1 MIVRVSSIT
10 FCASLTLACVDLG
23 RTVDT
28 PAHVAMSVTRGEGA
42 TRVVERLRGPAR
54 VRRLSQTTLLA
65 VARIVRNDFD
75 GPRRGDLYMR
85 AVTAFPVEDGR
96 FVGDVGTLGIDYVE
110 TTRTGAVLRYS
121 GGGRARL
128 DLSPLTGG
136 AQLAFELSLALV
148 QGGGVPLTVRGTIV
162 SDGGAV
168 ANADLGA
175 GIWLELFDPLQVL
188 ASPELDFEVFAAGEG
203 GAWIA
208 STPSEAPPGYGH
220 FEFGAAG
227 EVGFEAVDTDT
238 GAGDTVDVGPN
249 FPSPPTGS
257 GGGFGDDG
265 SSYDSYDDDADGG
278 CQGDKA
284 SQDSS
289 QCAVRG
295 RGGWR
300 GVSFGAALVWVACLR
315 VRHRRRRSARVIE

>member
-1 MIVRVSSIT
+1 MTVRGSSIT
-10 FCASLTLACVDLG
+10 FLASLAMSCVDLG

-28 PAHVAMSVTRGEGA
+28 PAHVAMSVTHGEGA

-75 GPRRGDLYMR
+75 GPRRGDLYLR
-85 AVTAFPVEDGR
+85 VVTAFPVADGR

-110 TTRTGAVLRYS
+110 TTRAGVVLRYS

-128 DLSPLTGG
+128 DLSPLTGTV
-136 AQLAFELSLALV
+136 QLAFELSLALV
-148 QGGGVPLTVRGTIV
+148 QGGGVPLAARGAIV

-168 ANADLGA
+168 ANADLGV
-175 GIWLELFDPLQVL
+175 GIWLEPFDPLEVL
-188 ASPELDFEVFAAGEG
+188 ASPELDFEVFAGGEG
-203 GAWIA
+203 GAWIV

-227 EVGFEAVDTDT
+227 EVGFEGVDPET
-238 GAGDTVDVGPN
+238 GSDNSIIDVSPSL
-249 FPSPPTGS
+249 PSPTGNA
-257 GGGFGDDG
+257 GAFDDDG
-265 SSYDSYDDDADGG
+265 SSYDTYDDDADGG

-315 VRHRRRRSARVIE
+315 VRHRRRRSAGIIE

>member
-1 MIVRVSSIT
+1 
-10 FCASLTLACVDLG
+10 
-23 RTVDT
+23 
-28 PAHVAMSVTRGEGA
+28 
-42 TRVVERLRGPAR
+42 
-54 VRRLSQTTLLA
+54 
-65 VARIVRNDFD
+65 
-75 GPRRGDLYMR
+75 
-85 AVTAFPVEDGR
+85 
-96 FVGDVGTLGIDYVE
+96 
-110 TTRTGAVLRYS
+110 VLRYS

-148 QGGGVPLTVRGTIV
+148 QGGGVPLAVRGTIV

-168 ANADLGA
+168 ANAELGA

-188 ASPELDFEVFAAGEG
+188 ASPELDFEVFAGGEG
-203 GAWIA
+203 GAWIV

-238 GAGDTVDVGPN
+238 GAGDTVDVGPS
-249 FPSPPTGS
+249 FPSPSTGS

-315 VRHRRRRSARVIE
+315 VRHRRRRSGRIIE